1 MARVRHVYVPTLVSI
16 LASFAVMA
24 PSLVLHVAVLVA
36 ASVAAAVTGVASAA
50 GRAAAAGGASPHT
63 AVPAA
68 LSPDRIALLHMVNDV
83 WFFQELASTTLA
95 NKRRY
100 AARYGYELV
109 VHSPVE
115 TSGLLVPS
123 DACGTVREGAI
134 GAHLRP
140 DQAGGGG
147 PDGRCWAPSGGFA
160 LDDRAPTFG
169 KIKLALAACAGR
181 QDFWLLWT
189 DADALVVNQTLPLTH
204 LVDDAYD
211 ILASKDWF
219 MLNAGVLLLRCS
231 PWNVEFLTK
240 VYAASQFDHAVAL
253 DQSALGEF
261 MDAPDAVP
269 HVKWL
274 PKWAMN
280 VYTEEYRPGDFLV
293 HMAGKLYEATPKGT
307 AAIARQL
314 DVFSRAE
321 DVSLIEAFFDTRYL
335 LGSYSG
341 TCVVKQGEQRD
352 CPQRDS
358 RRLMLDAPLG
368 DWSTPDRYK
377 HVQLRHSSNKGW
389 TDAADVPGAM
399 DIKVRRVSKA

>member
-1 MARVRHVYVPTLVSI
+1 
-16 LASFAVMA
+16 MA
-24 PSLVLHVAVLVA
+24 PSLALRVAVA
-36 ASVAAAVTGVASAA
+36 ASVAVAAAVARAAPAAA
-50 GRAAAAGGASPHT
+50 GAAAGGAPPG
-63 AVPAA
+63 APAT

-83 WFFQELASTTLA
+83 WFFQELAATTLA

-100 AARYGYELV
+100 AARHGYELI
-109 VHSPVE
+109 VHTPAE

-123 DACGTVREGAI
+123 AACGTAAAAAT
-134 GAHLRP
+134 GAHVRP

-147 PDGRCWAPSGGFA
+147 ADGRCWAPAGGFA

-181 QDFWLLWT
+181 EDYWLLWT
-189 DADALVVNQTLPLTH
+189 DADALVVNQSVPLTR

-231 PWNVEFLTK
+231 AWNVAFLSR
-240 VYAASQFDHAVAL
+240 VYAASQFDNAVAL
-253 DQSALGEF
+253 DQSALAEF
-261 MDAPDAVP
+261 MDAPDAAP

-293 HMAGKLYEATPKGT
+293 HMAGKLYEATPTGT

-341 TCVVKQGEQRD
+341 TCVVKQGEERD
-352 CPQRDS
+352 CPQADK

-368 DWSTPDRYK
+368 DWSSPDRYK
-377 HVQLRHSSNKGW
+377 HVQLRHASNKGW
-389 TDAADVPGAM
+389 TDAADVPGAL
-399 DIKVRRVSKA
+399 DIKVRRVAKV

>member
-1 MARVRHVYVPTLVSI
+1 
-16 LASFAVMA
+16 MA
-24 PSLVLHVAVLVA
+24 PSLVFRAAVAV
-36 ASVAAAVTGVASAA
+36 AAVVAGAVVGAAPASAEP
-50 GRAAAAGGASPHT
+50 GASG
-63 AVPAA
+63 VPPPSRAPA
-68 LSPDRIALLHMVNDV
+68 TVSPDRIALLHMVNDV
-83 WFFQELASTTLA
+83 WFFQELASTTLR

-100 AARYGYELV
+100 AARHGYELV
-109 VHSPVE
+109 VHTPVE
-115 TSGLLVPS
+115 TSGLLIPS
-123 DACGTVREGAI
+123 DACGTAREGPT
-134 GAHLRP
+134 GAHVRP

-147 PDGRCWAPSGGFA
+147 PDGRCWAPSGSFA

-181 QDFWLLWT
+181 DDFWLLWT
-189 DADALVVNQTLPLTH
+189 DADALIVNQTLPLTH
-204 LVDDAYD
+204 LIDDAYD

-253 DQSALGEF
+253 DQSALDEF
-261 MDAPDAVP
+261 MASPEAVP

-293 HMAGKLYEATPKGT
+293 HMAGKLYEATPAGT

-314 DVFSRAE
+314 DVFSRTE

-335 LGSYSG
+335 LGPYSG
-341 TCVVKQGEQRD
+341 TCVVKQGEQRN
-352 CPQRDS
+352 CAQRDT

-389 TDAADVPGAM
+389 TDDADVPGAM
-399 DIKVRRVSKA
+399 DIKVRRVPKS